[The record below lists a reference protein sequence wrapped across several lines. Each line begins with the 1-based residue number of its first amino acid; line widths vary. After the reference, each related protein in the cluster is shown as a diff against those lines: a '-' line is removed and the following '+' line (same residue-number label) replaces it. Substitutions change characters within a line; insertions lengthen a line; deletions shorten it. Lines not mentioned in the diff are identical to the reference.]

1 MDERAHE
8 HAGEGIHGLVTP
20 HGSRMGA
27 EGRRPPQRRTALRL
41 LFALAVL
48 ASLVAGVVGG
58 LVRAGFTAA
67 SAGWLTAAVVGHAF
81 LMISAFMGTVI
92 GIERAVAL
100 RHPLAFAG
108 PAASGAA
115 GVLVLAGQT
124 TIAAWLVVAAS
135 LALVAVTA
143 VITTRQRAA
152 HTAMLLVA
160 ALAWAGGSILHA
172 VAATTA
178 AVVPAWFAF
187 LVLTIAAERL
197 EMTRLMRRRR
207 GAPPL
212 LYAICAALLLGA
224 SLSAA
229 PGPAGGTLY
238 GLALAALA
246 GWLFAFDVAR
256 RTVHAA
262 GLSRYMG
269 LCLLLGYGWLFLGGV
284 AWAATALGL
293 AFGDAALHGI
303 GLGFVFSMVLAHA
316 PVILPAVTGVKVLF
330 GRAYYLPLCLL
341 QVSLVVRLGAG
352 PFDFRALAGGAAGN
366 ALAIGALAATLAGS
380 AIAWRRRV
388 GQARRSSVSG

>member
-1 MDERAHE
+1 MDDRAHE
-8 HAGEGIHGLVTP
+8 RAGEGIHGLVTP

-41 LFALAVL
+41 LFALGVL
-48 ASLVAGVVGG
+48 ASLVAGIVGG
-58 LVRAGFTAA
+58 LVRAGFAA
-67 SAGWLTAAVVGHAF
+67 GAAGWLTAAVVGHAF
-81 LMISAFMGTVI
+81 LMICTFMGTVI

-115 GVLVLAGQT
+115 GALVLAGQT
-124 TIAAWLVVAAS
+124 TLAAWLVVAAS

-143 VITTRQRAA
+143 AVATRQRAA

-160 ALAWAGGSILHA
+160 ALAW
-172 VAATTA
+172 
-178 AVVPAWFAF
+178 
-187 LVLTIAAERL
+187 
-197 EMTRLMRRRR
+197 
-207 GAPPL
+207 
-212 LYAICAALLLGA
+212 
-224 SLSAA
+224 
-229 PGPAGGTLY
+229 AGGTLY

-262 GLSRYMG
+262 GLSRYMA

-284 AWAATALGL
+284 AWGATALGL
-293 AFGDAALHGI
+293 PFRDAALHGV

-316 PVILPAVTGVKVLF
+316 PVILPAVTGVKVRF
-330 GRAYYLPLCLL
+330 GRAYYLALGLL
-341 QVSLVVRLGAG
+341 QGSLVVRLGAG

-366 ALAIGALAATLAGS
+366 ALAIAALAATLAGS
-380 AIAWRRRV
+380 AIAWRA
-388 GQARRSSVSG
+388 GASVKLAGRASPDAAPCTCACTSTRPRP